1 MKSYLLLLVI
11 MLFLAGCESLDR
23 KSLMEQPTQK
33 DTSSELE
40 ALFTQPYIDP
50 LTRYLE
56 ANQGNTALNDELR
69 QVRQERDR
77 RCKVIADR
85 FSEQAVTA
93 ESVDRFRRGYAYS
106 CPQAV
111 QAYANQLELQD
122 TPAQP
127 APEQRPE
134 PSRTQPP
141 EQTKPHPQSSE
152 CYLLTSIKNYADAIR
167 ICDAPARSGDL
178 RAQTN
183 LANIHYE
190 LKRYDSALHWA
201 KQAAESSADAAFIL
215 ARLYELGQGVESD
228 QQEAL
233 SWYQYAQQM
242 GHHQAGAEG
251 LRLSRELQ

>member
-1 MKSYLLLLVI
+1 MKSYLLLLVM
-11 MLFLAGCESLDR
+11 MLLLAGCESMDR
-23 KSLMEQPTQK
+23 KSLMEQFTQK
-33 DTSSELE
+33 DTTSDLE
-40 ALFTQPYIDP
+40 ALFSQPYIDP

-56 ANQGNTALNDELR
+56 ANQRNTALNDQLR

-85 FSEQAVTA
+85 YAKQEVTA

-111 QAYANQLELQD
+111 QAYARQLESKNA
-122 TPAQP
+122 PAQLVS
-127 APEQRPE
+127 EQRPE
-134 PSRTQPP
+134 ASTAQPP
-141 EQTKPHPQSSE
+141 EQPKSHPQASE

-167 ICDAPARSGDL
+167 ICDAPAKSGDL

-242 GHHQAGAEG
+242 GHRQAGAEG